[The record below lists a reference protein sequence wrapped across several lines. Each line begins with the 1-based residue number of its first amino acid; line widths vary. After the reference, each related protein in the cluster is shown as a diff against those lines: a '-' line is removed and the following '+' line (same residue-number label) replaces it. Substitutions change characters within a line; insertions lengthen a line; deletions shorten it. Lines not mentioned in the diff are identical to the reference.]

1 MIVKMQSNNT
11 DPTLISNISE
21 QNIIDNLVNIY
32 KDFFNKLPHDKMRVP
47 LKQCYIHLQFNDYL
61 FKAMLMHDNYSNFE
75 RSILREYIIND
86 EKLLE
91 IFDNNFVLYEIRLI
105 ANELKRRDIIK
116 RRALNTPIALTTDTY
131 SSTSDDKNLNS
142 DKHIADIM
150 KNSEPVFNINIIMQ
164 DKNTSMPYKSNG
176 SEGSNGS
183 FDSSD
188 LSGYDTSNL
197 IYDPYDIQNPIIK
210 GKSDRIYDP
219 ITYKQQYRGPME
231 YRPNVCS
238 YGTKQITNPLYLNS
252 PGTDL
257 KEAIENTQVGSIMPK
272 FIYREY
278 EDVKK

>member
-1 MIVKMQSNNT
+1 
-11 DPTLISNISE
+11 
-21 QNIIDNLVNIY
+21 
-32 KDFFNKLPHDKMRVP
+32 
-47 LKQCYIHLQFNDYL
+47 
-61 FKAMLMHDNYSNFE
+61 MLMHDNYSNFE

>member
-1 MIVKMQSNNT
+1 
-11 DPTLISNISE
+11 
-21 QNIIDNLVNIY
+21 
-32 KDFFNKLPHDKMRVP
+32 
-47 LKQCYIHLQFNDYL
+47 
-61 FKAMLMHDNYSNFE
+61 
-75 RSILREYIIND
+75 
-86 EKLLE
+86 
-91 IFDNNFVLYEIRLI
+91 
-105 ANELKRRDIIK
+105 
-116 RRALNTPIALTTDTY
+116 
-131 SSTSDDKNLNS
+131 
-142 DKHIADIM
+142 M